1 MKRNTTYWGETFARF
16 KIELTLLRIH
26 WKKVLCILFVLIYLA
41 SVLFR
46 NLAYYRA
53 IQGETLKDLGFEVLS
68 ELTSSMKAFSEI
80 VIYLNH
86 FVAAITLTV
95 LPIFTKRPHEN
106 GIACVAMLIRMAWV
120 LVIGHFLRFATYIT
134 TSLPG
139 PAEHC
144 RLGSEEFDRP
154 TEPMEILFRFSSA
167 ADLNCG
173 DLVFS
178 GHMFQ
183 VIIFTCTI
191 WHFAD
196 RVFYKTLY
204 AWIAKLLMLATVI
217 AQFFLIIASRNHYT
231 VDVVVSSYT
240 APMLWVCFD
249 RYYKDIQLPTNRV
262 GGSEEENDSKDGTA
276 NDSFDDEECGKAVSR
291 TTPVESVTQLA

>member
-1 MKRNTTYWGETFARF
+1 MT
-16 KIELTLLRIH
+16 
-26 WKKVLCILFVLIYLA
+26 LFVER
-41 SVLFR
+41 V
-46 NLAYYRA
+46 
-53 IQGETLKDLGFEVLS
+53 FEVVQNS
-68 ELTSSMKAFSEI
+68 IKK
-80 VIYLNH
+80 LNWCD
-86 FVAAITLTV
+86 VVDDYAAIGQKCLC
-95 LPIFTKRPHEN
+95 N
-106 GIACVAMLIRMAWV
+106 
-120 LVIGHFLRFATYIT
+120 
-134 TSLPG
+134 
-139 PAEHC
+139 
-144 RLGSEEFDRP
+144 D
-154 TEPMEILFRFSSA
+154 FR
-167 ADLNCG
+167 
-173 DLVFS
+173 VS

-262 GGSEEENDSKDGTA
+262 GESLEENDSKDGTA
-276 NDSFDDEECGKAVSR
+276 NDSFDDEECGKAVSQ